1 MTYSISNYR
10 KGKTVDLSLLRG
22 PIITPEE
29 YEAYIWLK
37 ENTPEDA
44 VFSDYRYSTNNK
56 YFCGSVFSER
66 SCFLEGW
73 GYVTMEDSNNN
84 TDEKIRRDTIVRF
97 FNDTKQE
104 SFSLLLAQ
112 EGVQY
117 LIFEK
122 VVTGDW
128 ELSDAFV
135 DEVFRNDSMIIYYIR
150 PRELR

>member
-1 MTYSISNYR
+1 
-10 KGKTVDLSLLRG
+10 
-22 PIITPEE
+22 
-29 YEAYIWLK
+29 
-37 ENTPEDA
+37 
-44 VFSDYRYSTNNK
+44 
-56 YFCGSVFSER
+56 
-66 SCFLEGW
+66 
-73 GYVTMEDSNNN
+73 MEDSNNN

-128 ELSDAFV
+128 ELSDTFV
-135 DEVFRNDSMIIYYIR
+135 DEIFRNDSMIIYYIR